1 MLLPVLAFKKED
13 DHSLDCRFVS
23 ICLFEILFED
33 ILFLVLFEEILFL
46 IFFEETSFLDVEV
59 YS

>member
-1 MLLPVLAFKKED
+1 MLLPVLSFKKED

-23 ICLFEILFED
+23 VSLFEILFED
-33 ILFLVLFEEILFL
+33 ILFLVFEEILFS
-46 IFFEETSFLDVEV
+46 IFFEETSFLDVKV

>member
-33 ILFLVLFEEILFL
+33 ILFLVLNKRKIYIFDVVGWFENEQKL
-46 IFFEETSFLDVEV
+46 
-59 YS
+59 

>member
-1 MLLPVLAFKKED
+1 MLLPVLSVKKED

-23 ICLFEILFED
+23 ISLFEILFED
-33 ILFLVLFEEILFL
+33 IIFLVFEEILL
-46 IFFEETSFLDVEV
+46 SIVFEETSFLDVKV